1 MLLIRDHG
9 VADYTGLLDMDATDI
24 GVLSEDDLACLDELG
39 AYLAGTQAWQRFA
52 VWLLH
57 KHFEPADGEIF
68 VERATPDRELE
79 TTLVPRSMVSPQQ
92 VSASGIRFDAD
103 VDSDVSVI
111 ALEFAEPA
119 DFGPTPPLSADDE
132 TVLAGIAQRLRAHD
146 KIDRF
151 GVKLIRNPLAL
162 SEDELLLETCDSA
175 IRTLYCDISSR
186 DAIPADLDIIETTW
200 RWNVVQGEGQPV
212 VMQTCAAA
220 CVPAVAEGHDLKH
233 GHSGTDND
241 DNPIG
246 PVYP

>member
-1 MLLIRDHG
+1 MLSIRDHG
-9 VADYTGLLDMDATDI
+9 VADYTGLLDMDATDV
-24 GVLSEDDLACLDELG
+24 GVLSEDDRACLDELG
-39 AYLAGTQAWQRFA
+39 EYLASTQAWQRFA

-68 VERATPDRELE
+68 VERATAQRGLE
-79 TTLVPRSMVSPQQ
+79 TTLVPRSMVSQQ

-119 DFGPTPPLSADDE
+119 DFGLTPPLSAEDE
-132 TVLAGIAQRLRAHD
+132 TVLAGIAERLRAHD

-175 IRTLYCDISSR
+175 IRTLYCDIGSR
-186 DAIPADLDIIETTW
+186 DALPADLAVIETTW

>member
-1 MLLIRDHG
+1 MI
-9 VADYTGLLDMDATDI
+9 AP
-24 GVLSEDDLACLDELG
+24 VLTNSANTLRH
-39 AYLAGTQAWQRFA
+39 TQAWQRFA

-68 VERATPDRELE
+68 VERATPERELE

-119 DFGPTPPLSADDE
+119 DFGLTLPFSAEDE
-132 TVLAGIAQRLRAHD
+132 TVLAGIAERLRAHD

-162 SEDELLLETCDSA
+162 SEGELLLETCDSA

-186 DAIPADLDIIETTW
+186 DAIPADLAVIETTW
-200 RWNVVQGEGQPV
+200 RWNVVQGEGRPV

>member
-1 MLLIRDHG
+1 VLQIRDHG
-9 VADYTGLLDMDATDI
+9 VADYTGLLDMDVTDV
-24 GVLSEDDLACLDELG
+24 GVLGEDDRACLAELG
-39 AYLAGTQAWQRFA
+39 EYLASTQAWQRFA

-68 VERATPDRELE
+68 VERATAQRGLE
-79 TTLVPRSMVSPQQ
+79 TTLVPRSMVSQE
-92 VSASGIRFDAD
+92 VSASGIRFDVKD
-103 VDSDVSVI
+103 DSDVSVV

-119 DFGPTPPLSADDE
+119 DFGPTTPLCSDDE
-132 TVLAGIAQRLRAHD
+132 GVLAGIAERLRAHD

-175 IRTLYCDISSR
+175 IRTLYCDIGMR
-186 DAIPADLDIIETTW
+186 DTLPADLAVIETTW
-200 RWNVVQGEGQPV
+200 RCNVVEGEGQPV
-212 VMQTCAAA
+212 VMQECAAA
-220 CVPAVAEGHDLKH
+220 CVPAVAEGHDLRH